1 MQYEH
6 ALPHLSHEDFSIRL
20 RFCARGLTGIY
31 HDWCAGIIS
40 MSMEDLAE
48 TAKQLLRCIIHDA
61 K

>member
-1 MQYEH
+1 
-6 ALPHLSHEDFSIRL
+6 LSHEDFSIRL
-20 RFCARGLTGIY
+20 RFCARGLTGLY